1 MRLAFLIVRKNYY
14 RLLGPVVEEALA
26 RGHAVECWHDVS
38 APLAWEKGAQSPG
51 SPHDAPSFRAGAPA
65 VKAFGGSA
73 DLAERWRVDP
83 PDAVVS
89 IDAPDPEVRAAAK
102 VRWVW
107 AQYGAEVLYSYG
119 TAGERTQRGLFDADA
134 VALYSDHW
142 RTRIEERFPDFGLRA
157 SLREKASAV
166 GAAELD
172 VLQRVDPAEV
182 RRRFGLPAGRPV
194 VLYLPFP
201 LGSNVQAKWLRNVHA
216 PPTRI
221 EQMVRTA
228 VAGPREYWADA
239 RRGRNDWRV
248 VEAMRVFC
256 DANGALLAMKYRA
269 KDPLPR
275 YAARAADLMLDDVS
289 HCPPTIL
296 ELLAVSALCVHYYS
310 TAVLEAAFA
319 GVPSLC
325 LAPRAS
331 ELGPPEYGFDFV
343 HNGRPGWIYN
353 APGVAYWR
361 PLVEAFDGLARWK
374 LGDFPLDPGAR
385 RAYVERFLG
394 WDDGRSSARLVD
406 LVERVVAGSEVH
418 LRP

>member
-51 SPHDAPSFRAGAPA
+51 APPARPVVAPPSGGGPPA

-157 SLREKASAV
+157 SLREKPSAV
-166 GAAELD
+166 GAADLA
-172 VLQRVDPAEV
+172 VLQR
-182 RRRFGLPAGRPV
+182 
-194 VLYLPFP
+194 
-201 LGSNVQAKWLRNVHA
+201 
-216 PPTRI
+216 
-221 EQMVRTA
+221 
-228 VAGPREYWADA
+228 
-239 RRGRNDWRV
+239 
-248 VEAMRVFC
+248 
-256 DANGALLAMKYRA
+256 
-269 KDPLPR
+269 
-275 YAARAADLMLDDVS
+275 
-289 HCPPTIL
+289 
-296 ELLAVSALCVHYYS
+296 
-310 TAVLEAAFA
+310 
-319 GVPSLC
+319 
-325 LAPRAS
+325 
-331 ELGPPEYGFDFV
+331 
-343 HNGRPGWIYN
+343 
-353 APGVAYWR
+353 
-361 PLVEAFDGLARWK
+361 
-374 LGDFPLDPGAR
+374 
-385 RAYVERFLG
+385 
-394 WDDGRSSARLVD
+394 
-406 LVERVVAGSEVH
+406 
-418 LRP
+418 